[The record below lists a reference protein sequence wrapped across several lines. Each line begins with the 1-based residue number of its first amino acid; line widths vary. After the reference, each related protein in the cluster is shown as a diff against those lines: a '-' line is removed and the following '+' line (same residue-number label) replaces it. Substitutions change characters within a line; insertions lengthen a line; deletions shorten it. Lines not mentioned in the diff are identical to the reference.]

1 MPIRAELPN
10 ALLEAATAT
19 SVSTRERLISAP
31 KTGPVFVS
39 KKAHDKMQETVETMQ
54 SSPIALREKMNK
66 RQTWVRA
73 DKLQPGDRV
82 QDANGNIVTIKDVN
96 KGLWP
101 GSILITLRDA
111 SPDFAYL
118 ESDTKIFVE

>member
-1 MPIRAELPN
+1 
-10 ALLEAATAT
+10 
-19 SVSTRERLISAP
+19 
-31 KTGPVFVS
+31 
-39 KKAHDKMQETVETMQ
+39 
-54 SSPIALREKMNK
+54 MNK
-66 RQTWVRA
+66 QQTWVRA

-96 KGLWP
+96 KGIWP
-101 GSILITLRDA
+101 GSVLITLRDA

>member
-1 MPIRAELPN
+1 LR
-10 ALLEAATAT
+10 
-19 SVSTRERLISAP
+19 P
-31 KTGPVFVS
+31 KIGLVFVS
-39 KKAHDKMQETVETMQ
+39 KKAHDKTQETMETMQ
-54 SSPIALREKMNK
+54 SSLIALRERMNK

-101 GSILITLRDA
+101 GSILITLLDA

>member
-1 MPIRAELPN
+1 VCQQSF
-10 ALLEAATAT
+10 TKY
-19 SVSTRERLISAP
+19 S
-31 KTGPVFVS
+31 KPVAKGRIDPTV
-39 KKAHDKMQETVETMQ
+39 HRQYDKLF
-54 SSPIALREKMNK
+54 SRRGRMNK

-82 QDANGNIVTIKDVN
+82 QDAKGKIVTIKDVN

-101 GSILITLRDA
+101 GSILITLQDA

>member
-1 MPIRAELPN
+1 
-10 ALLEAATAT
+10 
-19 SVSTRERLISAP
+19 
-31 KTGPVFVS
+31 
-39 KKAHDKMQETVETMQ
+39 MQETMETMQ
-54 SSPIALREKMNK
+54 SSRIALRERMNK

-73 DKLQPGDRV
+73 DKLQVGDRV
-82 QDANGNIVTIKDVN
+82 QDTNGKIVTIKDVN

-101 GSILITLRDA
+101 GSILITLQDA